1 MDSIYLSLLK
11 QNETPTQMK
20 IEQVHQ
26 VIKSKLANRTN
37 EQLISDAK
45 VARANKSDESQRMV
59 FALIMDVLSERI
71 SEDEFDLIY
80 DELIWN

>member
-1 MDSIYLSLLK
+1 M
-11 QNETPTQMK
+11 T
-20 IEQVHQ
+20 IEQIHQ
-26 VIKSKLANRTN
+26 TIKSKLANRTN

-45 VARANKSDESQRMV
+45 IARANKSDESQRMI

-71 SEDEFDLIY
+71 SENEFDLIY

>member
-1 MDSIYLSLLK
+1 
-11 QNETPTQMK
+11 MK

-71 SEDEFDLIY
+71 SENEFDEIY
-80 DELIWN
+80 NEITNI